1 MDTEHAIPALRARI
15 ADWRARGQRIALV
28 PTMGN
33 LHAGHLSLVKAAQAQ
48 AERVV
53 VSIFVNP
60 MQFNDKQDFA
70 SYPRTLEDDRDVLS
84 ETATDL
90 LFLPEQ
96 AALYPRGLES
106 TTRVTVPGL
115 SDILCGAFRPGHF
128 AGVTTVVCMLLNIVQ
143 PDMAVFGE
151 KDFQQLLLIR
161 RMVHDLHLP
170 VEIVGAPTLREADG
184 LAMSSRNH
192 YLTPEER
199 SRAPALYQAL
209 DRARAAILEQ
219 SGACDFRALEAE
231 SMELLR
237 DHGLRPEYF
246 SVRRTADLALAGPED
261 EDLVVL
267 AAAWL
272 GRARL
277 IDNLRVPVVS

>member
-33 LHAGHLSLVKAAQAQ
+33 LHAGHLSLVEAAQAR

-70 SYPRTLEDDRDVLS
+70 SYPRTLEDDRRKLEDVS
-84 ETATDL
+84 VDL

-106 TTRVTVPGL
+106 STRVTVPGL

-128 AGVTTVVCMLLNIVQ
+128 AGVATVVCMLLNIVQ
-143 PDMAVFGE
+143 PDLAVFGE

-161 RMVHDLHLP
+161 RMAHDLHLP
-170 VEIVGAPTLREADG
+170 VEIVGMPTRREEDG
-184 LAMSSRNH
+184 LAISSRNH

-199 SRAPALYQAL
+199 RRAPALFQVL
-209 DRARAAILEQ
+209 SHARETILQ
-219 SGACDFRALEAE
+219 HSGACDFRDLEADA
-231 SMELLR
+231 MERLR
-237 DHGLRPEYF
+237 ERGLRPEYF
-246 SVRRTADLALAGPED
+246 SVRRARDLALAGPED

-272 GRARL
+272 GSARL
-277 IDNLRVPVVS
+277 IDNVRVQG

>member
-33 LHAGHLSLVKAAQAQ
+33 LHAGHLSLVEAAQAR

-70 SYPRTLEDDRDVLS
+70 SYPRTLEDDRRKLEDVS
-84 ETATDL
+84 VDL

-106 TTRVTVPGL
+106 STRVTVPGL

-128 AGVTTVVCMLLNIVQ
+128 AGVATVVCMLLNIVQ
-143 PDMAVFGE
+143 PDLAVFGE

-161 RMVHDLHLP
+161 RMAHDLHLP
-170 VEIVGAPTLREADG
+170 VEIVGMPTRREEDG

-199 SRAPALYQAL
+199 RRAPALFQVL
-209 DRARAAILEQ
+209 SHARETILQ
-219 SGACDFRALEAE
+219 HSGACDFRDLEADA
-231 SMELLR
+231 MERLR
-237 DHGLRPEYF
+237 ERGLRPEYF
-246 SVRRTADLALAGPED
+246 SVRRARDLALAGPED
-261 EDLVVL
+261 KDLVVL

-272 GRARL
+272 GSARL
-277 IDNLRVPVVS
+277 IDNVRVQA

>member
-33 LHAGHLSLVKAAQAQ
+33 LHAGHLSLVEAAQAR

-70 SYPRTLEDDRDVLS
+70 SYPRTLEDDRRKLEDIPV
-84 ETATDL
+84 DL

-106 TTRVTVPGL
+106 STRVTVPGL

-143 PDMAVFGE
+143 PDLAVFGE

-161 RMVHDLHLP
+161 RMAHDLHLP
-170 VEIVGAPTLREADG
+170 VEIVGMPTRREEDG

-199 SRAPALYQAL
+199 RRAPALFQML
-209 DRARAAILEQ
+209 SRARETILQ
-219 SGACDFRALEAE
+219 HSGACDFRDLEADA
-231 SMELLR
+231 MERLR
-237 DHGLRPEYF
+237 DRGLRPEYF
-246 SVRRTADLALAGPED
+246 SVRRAADLALAGPED
-261 EDLVVL
+261 KDLVVL

-272 GRARL
+272 GSARL
-277 IDNLRVPVVS
+277 IDNVRVQG

>member
-15 ADWRARGQRIALV
+15 VDWRARGQRIALV

-33 LHAGHLSLVKAAQAQ
+33 LHAGHLSLVEAAQAR

-70 SYPRTLEDDRDVLS
+70 SYPRTLEDDRRKLEDIPV
-84 ETATDL
+84 DL

-106 TTRVTVPGL
+106 STRVTVPGL

-143 PDMAVFGE
+143 PDLAVFGE

-161 RMVHDLHLP
+161 RMAHDLHLP
-170 VEIVGAPTLREADG
+170 VEIVGMPTRREEDG

-199 SRAPALYQAL
+199 RRAPALFQML
-209 DRARAAILEQ
+209 SRARETILQ
-219 SGACDFRALEAE
+219 HSGACDFRDLEADA
-231 SMELLR
+231 MERLR
-237 DHGLRPEYF
+237 DRGLRPEYF
-246 SVRRTADLALAGPED
+246 SVRRAADLALAGPED
-261 EDLVVL
+261 KDLVVL

-272 GRARL
+272 GSARL
-277 IDNLRVPVVS
+277 IDNVRVQG

>member
-33 LHAGHLSLVKAAQAQ
+33 LHAGHLSLVEAAQAR

-70 SYPRTLEDDRDVLS
+70 SYPRTLEDDRRKLEDVS
-84 ETATDL
+84 VDL

-106 TTRVTVPGL
+106 STRVTVPGL

-128 AGVTTVVCMLLNIVQ
+128 AGVATVVCMLLNIVQ
-143 PDMAVFGE
+143 PDLAVFGE

-161 RMVHDLHLP
+161 RMAHDLHLP
-170 VEIVGAPTLREADG
+170 VEIVGMPTRREEDG

-192 YLTPEER
+192 YLTPQER
-199 SRAPALYQAL
+199 RRAPALFQVL
-209 DRARAAILEQ
+209 SHARETILQ
-219 SGACDFRALEAE
+219 HSGACDFRDLEAD
-231 SMELLR
+231 SMERLR
-237 DHGLRPEYF
+237 ERGLRPEYF
-246 SVRRTADLALAGPED
+246 SVRRARDLALAGPED

-272 GRARL
+272 GSARL
-277 IDNLRVPVVS
+277 IDNVRVQG